1 MIKKKKPFKF
11 TFKVFIRIVVF
22 LIIFVLILFY
32 VSSSIS
38 KKEKNSDYSDYQD
51 KYEASILGEQTVAN
65 IYEQIPPHIKEP
77 IENIS
82 QNSAIIYV
90 EEKIQE
96 IKEQG
101 SSFISNQ
108 MKEIKK
114 AILKAFFQ
122 NINKS
127 IENTYDNMVNE
138 IDKE

>member
-1 MIKKKKPFKF
+1 VKKKKKPFKF

-38 KKEKNSDYSDYQD
+38 QKEKNNYYQD
-51 KYEASILGEQTVAN
+51 KYEDSILGDQTVAN
-65 IYEQIPPHIKEP
+65 LYEQIPPHIKEP

-82 QNSAIIYV
+82 QNSVIIYV

-96 IKEQG
+96 IKDQG
-101 SSFISNQ
+101 SNFLGNQ
-108 MKEIKK
+108 IKEIKK
-114 AILKAFFQ
+114 TILKAFFQ

-138 IDKE
+138 IDNE